1 MRAAA
6 VVSGAIIALGIFLT
20 LAAAT
25 SMNATWIGVGML
37 TLSVAGSVGVML
49 ASAPSGGGR
58 VVARG

>member
-6 VVSGAIIALGIFLT
+6 VVAGTIIALGIFLT

>member
-6 VVSGAIIALGIFLT
+6 VVAGTIIALGIFLT

-25 SMNATWIGVGML
+25 SMGATWIGVGML

-49 ASAPSGGGR
+49 ASAPNGGGR